1 MATIAIEEIKIN
13 AHHGV
18 YEIEKERGNSFVVDV
33 YLETDI
39 EQAASS
45 DSLQDTLDY
54 QAIYNLVLAEMKIRA
69 NLLETL
75 VCRIGKHILSAYPQV
90 EQVRLRISKLQPLHL
105 EACMRT
111 YVDMTFDRSYAPPN
125 QHPAHMA
132 QRKPG

>member
-1 MATIAIEEIKIN
+1 MATIAIEEIKVN
-13 AHHGV
+13 ARHGV
-18 YEIEKERGNSFVVDV
+18 YEIEQERGNSFVVDV

-39 EQAASS
+39 EQAATS

-54 QAIYNLVLAEMKIRA
+54 QAIYNLVLAEMEIRA

-75 VCRIGKHILSAYPQV
+75 VCRIGKHILNAYPQV

-111 YVDMTFDRSYAPPN
+111 YVEMTFDQRHMTPN
-125 QHPAHMA
+125 QQPAHMA